1 MPKILKTAA
10 MMDLRIVFN
19 FFCLHDSLIRA
30 TQVQYC
36 DVVPRTILEKSQIL
50 MKIAKNAKSGR
61 RQSKIWSP
69 HITATKLVFLE
80 NWIGQ
85 SF

>member
-10 MMDLRIVFN
+10 MMDLRIVFISEE
-19 FFCLHDSLIRA
+19 FLLF
-30 TQVQYC
+30 TWFVQYC
-36 DVVPRTILEKSQIL
+36 DVVPQTILEKSQIL
-50 MKIAKNAKSGR
+50 MKIAKNAKSGG
-61 RQSKIWSP
+61 RQSKIWLP
-69 HITATKLVFLE
+69 HITTTKLVFLE